1 MQPIVIFD
9 FFNCLGVQRTFKP
22 QNIRYFEAKQIL
34 LNESDF
40 NTMRVP
46 LINLKITLITDCMHS
61 DLAISYL
68 ITIVYATLKSR
79 EIFF

>member
-1 MQPIVIFD
+1 MY
-9 FFNCLGVQRTFKP
+9 FKP
-22 QNIRYFEAKQIL
+22 QNIRNFEAKQIL

-46 LINLKITLITDCMHS
+46 LINLKITLITDYMHS

-79 EIFF
+79 EIFLKKT

>member
-1 MQPIVIFD
+1 MY
-9 FFNCLGVQRTFKP
+9 FKP

-40 NTMRVP
+40 KTMRVP

-79 EIFF
+79 EILKKITLIYKNINIFQI